1 MTGAGWEKGTQ
12 ARSTTSA
19 GVRPYTFWNAGALT
33 DSYAREKD
41 SPARTLAITPWR
53 VVRFQNR
60 SKTKAGRL
68 ALAATLNAQPTRNP
82 ALKFLKRMPS
92 PLATI
97 PIPTVLLRALE
108 ASLTVY

>member
-1 MTGAGWEKGTQ
+1 V
-12 ARSTTSA
+12 S
-19 GVRPYTFWNAGALT
+19 PYTFWNAGALP
-33 DSYAREKD
+33 DRYAREED
-41 SPARTLAITPWR
+41 SPARTLAMTPWR

-60 SKTKAGRL
+60 SKIRAGRL

-92 PLATI
+92 PLATM